1 MMDKRS
7 FFTLLGFL
15 LFLFGFLSMI
25 FLLFAGG
32 LRFSFLSFID
42 AMGPVVGFVIRLIM
56 IFGGIIML
64 YWSRVEQT
72 V

>member
-1 MMDKRS
+1 MNKRS
-7 FFTLLGFL
+7 FFAILGFL
-15 LFLFGFLSMI
+15 IFFFGFLSMI

-42 AMGPVVGFVIRLIM
+42 NFGTVPGFVIRLVM
-56 IFGGIIML
+56 IFGGIIMF
-64 YWSRVEQT
+64 YWSRFEQT